1 MTLKTP
7 TSPPDLSRH
16 RAGLPLW
23 RARFVLFW
31 EQAWPALVPSLI
43 APGLLI
49 AISLFDL
56 WRLMPVFVHAAF
68 LGAAIGLS
76 GWFLFR
82 GRNAFSWP
90 DRAAGLAR
98 LEADNRFAHEPLH
111 AAEDV
116 PFDQSPNAAP
126 DGLQAAL
133 WARHRNRMAQ
143 TASAVRLKGTHATI
157 DRADPFAL
165 RYGTLG
171 LVVLG
176 VMAAGGEWR
185 TRLAGAWQPQLA
197 RSEIAD
203 GADLWID
210 PPAYTGK
217 APIYLLRS
225 GGTPGSAADGPLQVP
240 AGSTVTALI
249 NGRRGGKLDFE
260 RDGGGVQRGA
270 RPSDDDAG
278 SSASAG
284 ESGVRRLVM
293 TLAGPGTLRFRLG
306 GQRNS
311 WPVTLVPDRPPVVRF
326 VSPPEPDENRQIGLH
341 FVFDDDYGAA
351 SATLVMRLDP
361 DQPRPLDAPAFDREA
376 LATERRLALEGIA
389 GPSGERTAS
398 FVLDE
403 DPWAGLRVLAKIVLT
418 DGAGQTGET
427 REEPFAIP
435 ERPFFNPLA
444 KAVVEQRRDLAVAS
458 DEIQRVRDALQA
470 TTLLPEHFY
479 EDTAEYLLMRTA
491 FWRVQREKNQETDDI
506 VEHFWPLALELE
518 DKALELA
525 RRRLEAAL
533 EALRQALEN
542 EAGDEVVKQRR
553 EDLEAAI
560 DDYLQALAQSGQVEP
575 GGGGQNGEQITTN
588 NLEEMLNA
596 IEDLSNSGAN
606 GAARQMLSDLENL
619 LRNLRLTQGGGGGG
633 GVPNPGGE
641 GQEGDSMSQEAG
653 ELIGKQRDLSDQA
666 FEEGQKPGADGSGL
680 AGEQEAL
687 EDAVDDL
694 LQRLE
699 NNGGGQPGD
708 NTRPG
713 SQSGTEPGTGS
724 GAGAAQRGEARR
736 AFEKAR
742 REMREAQG
750 ALEADDFGDAGAA
763 MNRAIED
770 LREGA
775 QALARSEA
783 EARRQAEGQNG
794 GQGADGESGRDP
806 LGRSTT
812 GAEGG
817 NVDVPDTADPAR
829 TRDVIEEL
837 RRRLGEQGR
846 SEKEIDYLERLLEAF

>member
-1 MTLKTP
+1 MTPETP
-7 TSPPDLSRH
+7 PPATELSRP
-16 RAGLPLW
+16 RTGLPLW
-23 RARFVLFW
+23 RARFVLFR
-31 EQAWPALVPSLI
+31 ERAWPALAPVLI
-43 APGLLI
+43 PPGLLI

-56 WRLMPVFVHAAF
+56 WRLLPVFVHAS
-68 LGAAIGLS
+68 LLIGAISLS

-90 DRAAGLAR
+90 DREAGLAR
-98 LEADNRFAHEPLH
+98 LEADNRFVHEPLH

-116 PFDQSPNAAP
+116 PFEQGLKASP

-133 WARHRNRMAQ
+133 WARHRKRMAE
-143 TASAVRLKGTHATI
+143 TATGVRLKGTHATI
-157 DRADPFAL
+157 ESADPFAL
-165 RYGTLG
+165 RYATLG

-176 VMAAGGEWR
+176 LMAAGGEWR

-217 APIYLLRS
+217 APVYLLRN
-225 GGTPGSAADGPLQVP
+225 GGTPPKTAAGPLQVP

-260 RDGGGVQRGA
+260 RDSGGVQRGA
-270 RPSDDDAG
+270 PPADDD
-278 SSASAG
+278 SDEPSAG
-284 ESGVRRLVM
+284 ETGVRRLVM

-306 GQRNS
+306 AQRNS
-311 WPVTLVPDRPPVVRF
+311 WPVSLVADRPPVVRF
-326 VSPPEPDENRQIGLH
+326 VSPPEPDDKRQISLH

-351 SATLVMRLDP
+351 GATLVVRLDP
-361 DQPRPLDAPAFDREA
+361 DQPRPLDAPAFDTDA

-389 GPSGERTAS
+389 GPGGERTAS
-398 FVLDE
+398 LVLDE
-403 DPWAGLRVLAKIVLT
+403 DPWAGLRVLVKVVLT

-427 REEPFAIP
+427 SEEPVEIP

-444 KAVVEQRRDLAVAS
+444 KAVVEQRRDLAVAT
-458 DEIQRVRDALQA
+458 DEMQRVRDALQA

-533 EALRQALEN
+533 DALRQALEN

-560 DDYLQALAQSGQVEP
+560 NDYLQALAQSGQVEP
-575 GGGGQNGEQITTN
+575 GGAGQNGEQITTN

-596 IEDLSNSGAN
+596 IEDLSSSGAN
-606 GAARQMLSDLENL
+606 GAARQMLSDLENF
-619 LRNLRLTQGGGGGG
+619 LRNMRLTQGGGGGG
-633 GVPNPGGE
+633 GVPNPGGDGEE
-641 GQEGDSMSQEAG
+641 GGSMSQEAG

-687 EDAVDDL
+687 EGAVDDL

-699 NNGGGQPGD
+699 ESGGGQQGD
-708 NTRPG
+708 GTR
-713 SQSGTEPGTGS
+713 SGTRSGTAP
-724 GAGAAQRGEARR
+724 GAGEAQRDEARR
-736 AFEKAR
+736 AFENAL

-750 ALEADDFGDAGAA
+750 ALTEDDFGDAGAA
-763 MNRAIED
+763 MNRAIEE

-783 EARRQAEGQNG
+783 QARRQAEGQNG
-794 GQGADGESGRDP
+794 AGEGADGESGRDP
-806 LGRSTT
+806 LGRNTT

-817 NVDVPDTADPAR
+817 NIDVPDTADPAR